1 MKKITIQC
9 ILAVAVLTCMLLA
22 GCSSGGSSGDTS
34 DRLAALEAGVEK
46 LKAETKVRD
55 DALREELALV
65 RKNLE
70 SIRSLLEAGQGGTA
84 VKPEAGSGSS
94 PELEGDALDEAID
107 TKAKTF
113 VKENLDRLL
122 AITKKLLDK
131 MELELDRQMEKDT
144 QPAPPEGDKI

>member
-1 MKKITIQC
+1 MKKIIIQC
-9 ILAVAVLTCMLLA
+9 LLAVAVLTCALLA
-22 GCSSGGSSGDTS
+22 GCSSGGPSGDTS
-34 DRLAALEAGVEK
+34 DRLASLEAGVEK

-70 SIRSLLEAGQGGTA
+70 SIRSLLEAGQGGTP
-84 VKPEAGSGSS
+84 VKPKAGSGSA

-144 QPAPPEGDKI
+144 QSAPLEGDKI